1 MNPCK
6 SGEYGYIFHPSIHV
20 NDGIIHED
28 ASEQYITKIQKDHNE
43 TICEIEIGKI
53 IQTLSHCEHYFAPII
68 NSEQVYIS
76 PSMGFTN
83 KIQEKNK
90 PKNSVY
96 ISNKIRYVGKNNIE
110 YQLTKTNGELFP
122 LKKILNTHLHLL
134 DAIEKLQSKNII
146 HMDLKC
152 NNIMWDDIQN
162 IPIIID
168 FGLSRMMD
176 LEKPPVNKDFF
187 ISYENYEYWCI
198 DIYIISQI
206 VHDPSLSLQDDIN
219 QTTLKQMYNTFLNNA
234 HSKLLGK
241 RELRRMEIEY
251 TNYFSRYTQKTWG
264 QLVYQLLKCY
274 KSWDNYSLSII
285 YLYVI
290 TKSLKPIG
298 MNRET
303 DESKRLAQREQLLR
317 SYMAFLQEIIMSTP
331 ETRPDPQ
338 NTRAYL
344 LQMFS

>member
-20 NDGIIHED
+20 NNGIIHED
-28 ASEQYITKIQKDHNE
+28 ASEEYITKIQKDHNE
-43 TICEIEIGKI
+43 TLCEIEIGKI
-53 IQTLSHCEHYFAPII
+53 IQTLPHYEHYFAPIM
-68 NSEQVYIS
+68 NSEHVYIS

-96 ISNKIRYVGKNNIE
+96 ISNKILYVGQDNID
-110 YQLTKTNGELFP
+110 YQITKKINELYP

-152 NNIMWDDIQN
+152 NNIMWDNIQN

-168 FGLSRMMD
+168 FGLSRIMD
-176 LEKPPVNKDFF
+176 LENPPMNKDFF
-187 ISYENYEYWCI
+187 ITYENYEYWCI

-206 VHDPSLSLQDDIN
+206 VHDPSLSLQDDVN
-219 QTTLKQMYNTFLNNA
+219 QFTLKQMYNTFLNNA
-234 HSKLLGK
+234 HAKLLGK
-241 RELRRMEIEY
+241 RELRTMEIEY
-251 TNYFSRYTQKTWG
+251 TNYFSRYIQKTWG
-264 QLVYQLLKCY
+264 QLVHQLLKSY
-274 KSWDNYSLSII
+274 KSWDNYALSII
-285 YLYVI
+285 YLYII
-290 TKSLKPIG
+290 TRCLKPIG
-298 MNRET
+298 ISRET
-303 DESKRLAQREQLLR
+303 DESKRLAQREKLLR
-317 SYMAFLQEIIMSTP
+317 SYMAFLQEILMSTP
-331 ETRPDPQ
+331 DKRPTPEK
-338 NTRAYL
+338 TRAYL

>member
-20 NDGIIHED
+20 NNGMIQED

-43 TICEIEIGKI
+43 TLCEIEIGKI
-53 IQTLSHCEHYFAPII
+53 VQSLPHYEHYYAPIMS
-68 NSEQVYIS
+68 SEQVYIS
-76 PSMGFTN
+76 PTMGFTHR
-83 KIQEKNK
+83 IQEKNK

-96 ISNKIRYVGKNNIE
+96 ISNKIRYVGQNNIDHH
-110 YQLTKTNGELFP
+110 LTKLCGTIYP
-122 LKKILNTHLHLL
+122 VKKILNTHLHLL
-134 DAIEKLQSKNII
+134 DAIEKLQFKNII

-152 NNIMWDDIQN
+152 NNVMWDDIQH

-168 FGLSRMMD
+168 FGLSRIMD
-176 LEKPPVNKDFF
+176 VENPPVNKDFF

-206 VHDPSLSLQDDIN
+206 VHDPSLSLQDDVN
-219 QTTLKQMYNTFLNNA
+219 LQTLKQMYNTFLNNA
-234 HSKLLGK
+234 HARLLGK
-241 RELRRMEIEY
+241 RELRSMEIEY

-274 KSWDNYSLSII
+274 KSWDNYSLSVI
-285 YLYVI
+285 YLYII

-298 MNRET
+298 ISRET
-303 DESKRLAQREQLLR
+303 DESKRLANREQLLR
-317 SYMAFLQEIIMSTP
+317 GYMAFLQEILMSTP
-331 ETRPDPQ
+331 DKRPTSK
-338 NTRAYL
+338 NTRDYL

>member
-1 MNPCK
+1 
-6 SGEYGYIFHPSIHV
+6 
-20 NDGIIHED
+20 
-28 ASEQYITKIQKDHNE
+28 
-43 TICEIEIGKI
+43 
-53 IQTLSHCEHYFAPII
+53 
-68 NSEQVYIS
+68 
-76 PSMGFTN
+76 MGFTH

-96 ISNKIRYVGKNNIE
+96 ISNKIRYVGQHNID
-110 YQLTKTNGELFP
+110 YYLTKTNGELFP

-134 DAIEKLQSKNII
+134 EAIEKLQSKNII

-152 NNIMWDDIQN
+152 NNIMWDDIQH

-176 LEKPPVNKDFF
+176 LENPPVNKDFF

-206 VHDPSLSLQDDIN
+206 VHDPSLSLQDDVN
-219 QTTLKQMYNTFLNNA
+219 LQTLKQMYNTFLNNA
-234 HSKLLGK
+234 HTKLLGK
-241 RELRRMEIEY
+241 RELRSMEIEY

-264 QLVYQLLKCY
+264 QLVHQLLKSY
-274 KSWDNYSLSII
+274 KSWDNYALSII

-298 MNRET
+298 ISRET

-317 SYMAFLQEIIMSTP
+317 RYMAFLQEILMSTP
-331 ETRPDPQ
+331 EKRPTSKKTRD
-338 NTRAYL
+338 YL
-344 LQMFS
+344 WQMFS